1 MIYTFCLNNKENAS
15 GNKTRVRRLRHTLNK
30 FKLITIK
37 RELGKDVDDHK
48 TSNTE
53 SLSQILFTFKR
64 LFIKYHNRFQ
74 KSKNSTHETS
84 PQKEK
89 FLRFSL
95 H

>member
-1 MIYTFCLNNKENAS
+1 MIYTFCLNNKENGF

-53 SLSQILFTFKR
+53 CLSQILFTFKR
-64 LFIKYHNRFQ
+64 LFIKYHNHFP
-74 KSKNSTHETS
+74 KSKHRAHKTS
-84 PQKEK
+84 PRKEK

>member
-1 MIYTFCLNNKENAS
+1 MIYKFCLNNKENAS

-30 FKLITIK
+30 SKLITIK

-48 TSNTE
+48 TSNTKC
-53 SLSQILFTFKR
+53 LSQILFTFKR

-74 KSKNSTHETS
+74 KSKNSTHEIS
-84 PQKEK
+84 PRKEK

-95 H
+95 R